1 MSILDENLINIIE
14 KDVDEVWANSGYS
27 SYTTL
32 QNRVRRRLGR
42 VLAESMTKEEML
54 NFLEGG
60 T

>member
-1 MSILDENLINIIE
+1 MSILDENSINIIE
-14 KDVDEVWANSGYS
+14 KNTEEVWANSGYS